1 MMGFSRRR
9 KGVLGGAEGEPWWER
24 WVEGTTVTRSLQTP
38 AWGAGKDQEGVRRR
52 EPWAGPRHRLA
63 REQGPPSPSAGLAEK
78 RLDGHPP
85 DGRQPELMSS
95 VAHTAHASLP
105 GVFAGSHPVRLASL
119 TQVAYQRLAQRRP
132 GPTGARR
139 CSAEGALPGSAHRG
153 SAGGTHTQPGPFCCG

>member
-24 WVEGTTVTRSLQTP
+24 WVEGTTVIRSLETP

-52 EPWAGPRHRLA
+52 EPRHRLA

-85 DGRQPELMSS
+85 GRAAAAQALWLTR
-95 VAHTAHASLP
+95 HTRPFPGFSL
-105 GVFAGSHPVRLASL
+105 VL
-119 TQVAYQRLAQRRP
+119 TPLD
-132 GPTGARR
+132 
-139 CSAEGALPGSAHRG
+139 
-153 SAGGTHTQPGPFCCG
+153 

>member
-85 DGRQPELMSS
+85 GRAAAQADELC
-95 VAHTAHASLP
+95 
-105 GVFAGSHPVRLASL
+105 GSH
-119 TQVAYQRLAQRRP
+119 
-132 GPTGARR
+132 GARVP
-139 CSAEGALPGSAHRG
+139 SRG
-153 SAGGTHTQPGPFCCG
+153 FRWFSPR